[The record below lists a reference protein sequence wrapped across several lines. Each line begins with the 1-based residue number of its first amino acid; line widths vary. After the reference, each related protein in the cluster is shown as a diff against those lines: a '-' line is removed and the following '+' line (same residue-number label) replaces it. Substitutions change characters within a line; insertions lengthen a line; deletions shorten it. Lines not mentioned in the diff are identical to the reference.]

1 MERKIDKMLSRILP
15 GGLPAYPGL
24 PTRWYLYPYGLVIF
38 FFSVLVAIYF
48 ISSNAIIE
56 FPARPEYVL
65 TISTSYLLPLVLA
78 LCYIIRSSYRFWFIS
93 VPEPHTFEQFVSFSE
108 FVKAKGNLSQTIIIC
123 KFILNQFAD
132 KDVSAV
138 EVNLGIAYLQRST
151 KKDVLSID
159 RKKGITHLKNAL
171 STKDANI
178 KLLAL
183 QNLRELYISIE
194 EKESLDEIDSELRK
208 MKVEEDDDLSSTS
221 QVGSLK

>member
-38 FFSVLVAIYF
+38 FFSILVAIYF

-65 TISTSYLLPLVLA
+65 TISTSYLLPLMLA
-78 LCYIIRSSYRFWFIS
+78 LSYIIRSSYRFWFIS
-93 VPEPHTFEQFVSFSE
+93 VPEPHTFQQFVSFAE
-108 FVKAKGNLSQTIIIC
+108 FVKIKGNLSQRILISE
-123 KFILNQFAD
+123 FILKQFAD
-132 KDVSAV
+132 KDVSAI
-138 EVNLGIAYLQRST
+138 EVNLGIAYLKRST

-159 RKKGITHLKNAL
+159 RKKGITHLRNAL
-171 STKDANI
+171 QTKDTNI

-183 QNLRELYISIE
+183 QTLRDYYISTE
-194 EKESLDEIDSELRK
+194 EQENLNEINSELQK
-208 MKVEEDDDLSSTS
+208 MKLEGNDDLSSTS
-221 QVGSLK
+221 EIGSLK